1 MSATKEN
8 SRYNMVDINP
18 TMLIITLNINC
29 LNASIKK
36 TLSENILKNEIQ
48 LSICCLQEAHF
59 KYKDTNR
66 LNVKWM
72 EEIVPC

>member
-1 MSATKEN
+1 
-8 SRYNMVDINP
+8 MVDINP

-66 LNVKWM
+66 LNVNGWRKLYLVNINFKKQ
-72 EEIVPC
+72 E

>member
-1 MSATKEN
+1 
-8 SRYNMVDINP
+8 MVDIDP
-18 TMLIITLNINC
+18 TMPIITLNINS

-36 TLSENILKNEIQ
+36 TLSEKIFKNEIQ
-48 LSICCLQEAHF
+48 LSICCLKESHF
-59 KYKDTNR
+59 KYKDTYR

>member
-1 MSATKEN
+1 
-8 SRYNMVDINP
+8 MVDIDP
-18 TMLIITLNINC
+18 TMPIITLNINS
-29 LNASIKK
+29 LITSIKK
-36 TLSENILKNEIQ
+36 TLSEKILKNEIQ

-59 KYKDTNR
+59 KYKDTYS